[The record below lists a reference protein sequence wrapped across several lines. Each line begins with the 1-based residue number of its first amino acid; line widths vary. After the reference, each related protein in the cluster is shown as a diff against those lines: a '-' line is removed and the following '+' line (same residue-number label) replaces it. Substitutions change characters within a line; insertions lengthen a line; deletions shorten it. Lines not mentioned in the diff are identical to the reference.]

1 MNVRAYPV
9 GDKVNMLIR
18 QVRSF
23 GSLGKELVSMPRIQ
37 SAWKPKDSFRA
48 PTYYIG
54 GSNFALHGRVGFIM
68 KRLVFMTFILL
79 WRIIH
84 KYTYMIKCR
93 WKTLLKITC
102 FSPPKSTLKS

>member
-1 MNVRAYPV
+1 LTVLAYPV

-18 QVRSF
+18 QVRSL
-23 GSLGKELVSMPRIQ
+23 GSLGKELVSMPRVQ
-37 SAWKPKDSFRA
+37 TAGKPKDFFRA

-68 KRLVFMTFILL
+68 KRLVLMTFILL
-79 WRIIH
+79 WKIIH
-84 KYTYMIKCR
+84 KYIYTGCR
-93 WKTLLKITC
+93 WKTFLKIKY